1 MLGLTSAD
9 PTTPQHCHVTFWAS
23 LHLSMGASP
32 LATRI
37 RLLQA
42 AAAREETALARQ
54 RIAIEAL
61 RSEGHRTPEAEKS
74 YEKFESLHQGL
85 LRSWPLF
92 SRKRR

>member
-1 MLGLTSAD
+1 M
-9 PTTPQHCHVTFWAS
+9 HH
-23 LHLSMGASP
+23 P

-61 RSEGHRTPEAEKS
+61 RSEGHRTAEAEKS
-74 YEKFESLHQGL
+74 YEKFNSLHREL
-85 LRSWPLF
+85 LQKLSALQREETVT
-92 SRKRR
+92 KRVYYEGVSVL

>member
-1 MLGLTSAD
+1 M
-9 PTTPQHCHVTFWAS
+9 HH
-23 LHLSMGASP
+23 P

-61 RSEGHRTPEAEKS
+61 RSEGHRTAEAEKS
-74 YEKFESLHQGL
+74 YGKFKSLHQGL
-85 LRSWPLF
+85 LQKLAALQREETVT
-92 SRKRR
+92 KRVYDEEASVL